1 MKKVTL
7 TLGQVMDLDAELNG
21 IKNQQTGE
29 PVTVGILNLE
39 LDLILKYHLEKLLKQ
54 TAEQKTLVEKLREEL
69 IKKHGTQDGE
79 NWGIPLYVNEVKDDS
94 GKIISADMNPTYITF
109 NEDFSKLL
117 EQNVDI
123 KVKELYIE
131 DFAGLKSKDRPK
143 VLFTLLSE
151 EEDD

>member
-79 NWGIPLYVNEVKDDS
+79 NWGKIKADKVTGDVFFKNEYTMEDKEDTNFYVEAKHISKVEYPLLY
-94 GKIISADMNPTYITF
+94 PTPPFSICRRPTF
-109 NEDFSKLL
+109 IN
-117 EQNVDI
+117 
-123 KVKELYIE
+123 
-131 DFAGLKSKDRPK
+131 
-143 VLFTLLSE
+143 
-151 EEDD
+151 